1 MRESQWEE
9 GGFKSACQLRF
20 TDSFTPTH
28 QGGPGCGADPH
39 CSKYMLDRVM
49 LREYS
54 ACAGLQSHHVEE
66 TVIPCSLVGRV
77 RGADNK
83 DTDIYEVRVSSVV
96 VRVK

>member
-1 MRESQWEE
+1 
-9 GGFKSACQLRF
+9 
-20 TDSFTPTH
+20 
-28 QGGPGCGADPH
+28 
-39 CSKYMLDRVM
+39 M

-96 VRVK
+96 VR